1 VDFEPLPNILTIDD
15 AMREDS
21 VPIHP
26 GVAPAGSPPY
36 KSKNVCTFTRVHKG
50 NVERAFRT
58 ADFVLEESYETQ
70 QVHQGYLEPRA
81 TTAEVDKA
89 TGKIRVW
96 TSTQS
101 PFLVRATLA
110 EMLSVSV
117 SQIQVFATYIGG
129 GFGAKILASLE
140 PFCVALSKKSGR
152 PVRIVLTREEDI
164 VASTPRPGMRFWVK
178 SAVKNGKITARQGK
192 AIVDTGAYA
201 SDGAVYANIA
211 AFQLIGPYDIPNVE
225 VEGIS
230 VYTNKQPC
238 GAYRAPGT
246 METAFAVESHT
257 DMLAGK
263 AKIDPVEFRLLNAWE
278 DGSLG
283 PTGQVMTGV
292 GLKEAIT
299 RVAEKSGWEEFKR
312 ANRNRG
318 QDGGT
323 ARGIGIALGLIPT
336 VGIHSSGAYIK
347 LNEDGKVVL
356 VTGAQEIGTGA
367 LTGLVMIA
375 AEELGVGMSD
385 VMLLSGDTDFA
396 PRDGGA
402 QGSRTTFGAG
412 NAVLRAARDAK
423 EQMID
428 VAAHQLK
435 VSRDRIVLADGA
447 ARVQGESKMLTYA
460 DLAGAA
466 NSTTGGPILGRGS
479 FVQDFPSYDKSQVEG
494 YTFCPSLHD
503 PTYVAHVAVA
513 EVDKAT
519 GRVSVVR
526 YVAAQDLGHAINPLG
541 AEGQI
546 QGGVVQGIGYALYEE
561 IDHDEQGRTRNA
573 NFTDYKLPTIGDV
586 PPIETIIVE
595 GHYGS
600 GPYGAKGVG
609 EANIVPPAPAI
620 ANAVFDAIGVRF
632 HELPITRDQIL
643 AALKEKRK

>member
-1 VDFEPLPNILTIDD
+1 
-15 AMREDS
+15 M
-21 VPIHP
+21 
-26 GVAPAGSPPY
+26 
-36 KSKNVCTFTRVHKG
+36 
-50 NVERAFRT
+50 ERAFRT
-58 ADFVLEESYETQ
+58 ADFVIEESYETQ

-81 TTAEVDKA
+81 TTADVDRA
-89 TGKIRVW
+89 TGKIRIW

-110 EMLSVSV
+110 EMLSVPV
-117 SQIQVFATYIGG
+117 SQIQVFATYVGG
-129 GFGAKILASLE
+129 GFGAKILAHLE
-140 PFCVALSKKSGR
+140 PFCVALSKKAGR

-164 VASTPRPGMRFWVK
+164 LASTPRPGMRFWVK
-178 SAVKNGKITARQGK
+178 SAVKDGRISGRQGK

-230 VYTNKQPC
+230 VYTNKQPS

-257 DMLAGK
+257 DMLASR
-263 AKIDPVEFRLLNAWE
+263 AKIDPVEFRLMNAWE

-283 PTGQVMTGV
+283 PTGQIMTGV
-292 GLKEAIT
+292 GLKEAISK
-299 RVAEKSGWEEFKR
+299 VAEKSGWEEFKR
-312 ANRNRG
+312 AGRMRG
-318 QDGGT
+318 ADEGR

-375 AEELGVGMSD
+375 AEELGVGVND
-385 VMLLSGDTDFA
+385 VVLLSGDTDFA

-435 VSRDRIVLADGA
+435 VNRDRIVLADGA
-447 ARVQGESKMLTYA
+447 ARIQGENTMLRYA

-466 NSTTGGPILGRGS
+466 NSTIGGPILGRGS
-479 FVQDFPSYDKSQVEG
+479 FVQDFPPYDKSLVEG

-503 PTYVAHVAVA
+503 PTYVAHVAVV

-561 IDHDEQGRTRNA
+561 IDHDESGRTKNA

-586 PPIETIIVE
+586 PPIETIIIE

-620 ANAVFDAIGVRF
+620 ANAVFDAIGIRMRN
-632 HELPITRDQIL
+632 LPLKPERVLEAIEEP
-643 AALKEKRK
+643 AATVA